1 MNRKSLIRSVGSATG
16 LLVVFGI
23 LAALHVIAQK
33 ASIRTDLTE
42 DHLFTLSSGT
52 KQLLGSMERDVTLKL
67 YFSRSAENLPVGLK
81 QYAERV
87 TDLLREYETHSKGR
101 VLVEVLDPKPDS
113 DEEEWAQRY
122 GLTGQGM
129 NLLGGGSTVYFGL
142 VALSGSRE
150 AVIPFIAPN
159 AEPQIEY
166 LVTRLVNEVL
176 QTKRPKIGVMSALPI
191 VGEPPNPF
199 AQSGGQE
206 PWVIVSELK
215 KQYEVI
221 PVATEIPEI
230 PADVDT
236 LLLVHPQALSDQTQ
250 FAIDQFV
257 LRGGRLLAFV
267 DPLCLAQQEIDGQ
280 PMQSFTQ
287 NSSDLNKL
295 TRAWGGIELAS
306 DGIVSDIENATQIS
320 RGQGKVERSPLWL
333 SLRND
338 RINRDDVGTS
348 HLKILMVPFSGAFR
362 VASTNENV
370 TVTPL
375 VKSSADS
382 TFASLMEVMNPN
394 LPAGRSRG
402 EGEQMLALR
411 LQGHFKTAFPDGKP
425 RVPETKEGEQA
436 ADSGKPALKES
447 RQPCVVVL
455 VADVDLLFNRFCVN
469 AMQFLG
475 QTFYEPINDNLN
487 FVLNT
492 IEQISGNAA
501 LIGLRSRGTFDRP
514 FERVLNMERD
524 AQKRWQQE
532 ELSLTAK
539 LQETQARLRELESV
553 KSKDQQYILSPEQ
566 KAEIEKF
573 RNEQFQTQ
581 QQLKQVRKNLRRDI
595 EVLGLKIK
603 VLNIALMPALV
614 AVFGLFRGWHRRKQ
628 AAS

>member
-1 MNRKSLIRSVGSATG
+1 M
-16 LLVVFGI
+16 
-23 LAALHVIAQK
+23 
-33 ASIRTDLTE
+33 
-42 DHLFTLSSGT
+42 
-52 KQLLGSMERDVTLKL
+52 
-67 YFSRSAENLPVGLK
+67 
-81 QYAERV
+81 
-87 TDLLREYETHSKGR
+87 
-101 VLVEVLDPKPDS
+101 
-113 DEEEWAQRY
+113 
-122 GLTGQGM
+122 
-129 NLLGGGSTVYFGL
+129 
-142 VALSGSRE
+142 
-150 AVIPFIAPN
+150 
-159 AEPQIEY
+159 
-166 LVTRLVNEVL
+166 
-176 QTKRPKIGVMSALPI
+176 
-191 VGEPPNPF
+191 
-199 AQSGGQE
+199 
-206 PWVIVSELK
+206 
-215 KQYEVI
+215 
-221 PVATEIPEI
+221 ATEVPEI

-566 KAEIEKF
+566 KAEIGKF

>member
-1 MNRKSLIRSVGSATG
+1 MNRKNLIRSVGSATG

-23 LAALHVIAQK
+23 LVALHIIAQK
-33 ASIRTDLTE
+33 VSIRSDLTE
-42 DHLFTLSSGT
+42 ERLFTLSDGT
-52 KQLLGSMERDVTLKL
+52 RQLLDGLEREVTLKL
-67 YFSRSAENLPVGLK
+67 YFSRSAENIPIPLK

-101 VLVEVLDPKPDS
+101 ILVEVLDPKPDS
-113 DEEEWAQRY
+113 DDEEWAQRY
-122 GLTGQGM
+122 GLAGQGLAM
-129 NLLGGGSTVYFGL
+129 LGGGPTLYFGL
-142 VALSGSRE
+142 VAVSGSRE

-166 LVTRLVNEVL
+166 LVTRLVGEVL
-176 QTKRPKIGVMSALPI
+176 QTRRPKIGVMSALPL

-199 AQSGGQE
+199 MQTGGQE
-206 PWVIVSELK
+206 PWVVVSELK
-215 KQYEVI
+215 KQYDVI
-221 PVATEIPEI
+221 PVSPQVPEI
-230 PADVDT
+230 PSDIDT
-236 LLLVHPQALSDQTQ
+236 LMLVHPQALSDPTL
-250 FAIDQFV
+250 FAVDQFV
-257 LRGGRLLAFV
+257 LRGGRLLALV
-267 DPLCLAQQEIDGQ
+267 DPLCLAQQEISSQ
-280 PMQSFTQ
+280 PMQSPAQ
-287 NSSDLNKL
+287 NSSDLNRL
-295 TRAWGGIELAS
+295 TRTWGVELSPA
-306 DGIVSDIENATQIS
+306 GLVSDIASATQIS
-320 RGQGKVERSPLWL
+320 RGQGQVDRLPLWL

-338 RINRDDVGTS
+338 RINREDVGTS
-348 HLKILMVPFSGAFR
+348 NLKILMMPFAGAFR
-362 VASTNENV
+362 VTATNENV

-375 VKSSADS
+375 VKSSAES
-382 TFASLMEVMNPN
+382 GFTSLMAAMNPN
-394 LPAGRSRG
+394 APASSGS
-402 EGEQMLALR
+402 EGEQLLSVR
-411 LQGHFKTAFPDGKP
+411 LQGRFQTAFPDGKP
-425 RVPETKEGEQA
+425 RAPESKEGEHA
-436 ADSGKPALKES
+436 ADSGRPALRES
-447 RQPCVVVL
+447 EQPGVVVL
-455 VADVDLLFNRFCVN
+455 VADVDILYNRFCVN

-514 FERVLNMERD
+514 FERVLNLERD

-539 LQETQARLRELESV
+539 LQEAQARLRELESV

-603 VLNIALMPALV
+603 ALNIALMPALV
-614 AVFGLFRGWHRRKQ
+614 AVFGLFRGWHRRRQ
-628 AAS
+628 AVS

>member
-1 MNRKSLIRSVGSATG
+1 MNRKHLVRSVGSATG

-23 LAALHVIAQK
+23 LVALHIIAQK
-33 ASIRTDLTE
+33 VSVRTDLTE
-42 DHLFTLSSGT
+42 EHLYTLSAGT
-52 KQLLGSMERDVTLKL
+52 QQLLGSLDRDVTLKL
-67 YFSRSAENLPVGLK
+67 YFSRSAEDLPVGLK

-87 TDLLREYETHSKGR
+87 TDLLREYETHGKGR
-101 VLVEVLDPKPDS
+101 LLVEVLDPKPDS

-122 GLTGQGM
+122 GLAGQGVNM
-129 NLLGGGSTVYFGL
+129 LGGGSTIYFGL
-142 VALSGSRE
+142 VAVSGSRE
-150 AVIPFIAPN
+150 AVIPFIAPS

-176 QTKRPKIGVMSALPI
+176 QTQRPKIGVMSALPI
-191 VGEPPNPF
+191 TGALPNPY
-199 AQSGGQE
+199 AQTGGQD

-221 PVATEIPEI
+221 PVPPETTEIP
-230 PADVDT
+230 ANVDT
-236 LLLVHPQALSDQTQ
+236 LMIVHPQALTDSTLY
-250 FAIDQFV
+250 AIDQFV

-267 DPLCLAQQEIDGQ
+267 DPLCLAQQEISDQ

-295 TRAWGGIELAS
+295 TRAWGGLELAS
-306 DGIVSDIENATQIS
+306 EGVVSDVENATQIS
-320 RGQGKVERSPLWL
+320 RGQGRVERSPLWL
-333 SLRND
+333 SLRGD
-338 RINRDDVGTS
+338 RISREDVGTS
-348 HLKILMVPFSGAFR
+348 HLKILMMPFSGAFR
-362 VASTNENV
+362 VVATNEDV

-382 TFASLMEVMNPN
+382 SFSSLMEVMNPN
-394 LPAGRSRG
+394 LPAGGSKG
-402 EGEQMLALR
+402 EGEQLLALR
-411 LQGHFKTAFPDGKP
+411 LQGHFKTAFPEGKP
-425 RVPETKEGEQA
+425 RAPESKEGEQA

-447 RQPCVVVL
+447 EQPGVVVL

-492 IEQISGNAA
+492 VEQVSGNAA

-514 FERVLNMERD
+514 FERVLNLERD

-532 ELSLTAK
+532 EMSLTAK

-581 QQLKQVRKNLRRDI
+581 QQLKQVRKNLRREI

-603 VLNIALMPALV
+603 ALNIALMPALV
-614 AVFGLFRGWHRRKQ
+614 ALFGLAHGWRRRKQ